1 MVLERL
7 VCLVLKVLLEKK
19 EKRETADLSVIFNLL
34 AICFRC
40 DNSNRLIKVY
50 RVIVDHLDFL
60 ALPDFQVFLEHLER
74 KAYPLW

>member
-1 MVLERL
+1 MERL

-34 AICFRC
+34 AICVQC
-40 DNSNRLIKVY
+40 DNSNRLIKVC
-50 RVIVDHLDFL
+50 RVIADHLDFL